1 MPMAKKKELSHL
13 IQGTEFF
20 FLSFV
25 PRTWT
30 KKFDRGMLNFTLR
43 HSSQPQPVK
52 SITIFVL

>member
-1 MPMAKKKELSHL
+1 MAKKKELSHL